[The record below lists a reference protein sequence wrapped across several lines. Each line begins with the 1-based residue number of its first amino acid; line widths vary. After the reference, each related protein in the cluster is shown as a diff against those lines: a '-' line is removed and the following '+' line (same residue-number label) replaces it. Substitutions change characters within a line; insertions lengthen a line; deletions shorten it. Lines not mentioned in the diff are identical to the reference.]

1 MDRLA
6 TSQTDRPPVSVV
18 IPLYNKGALVERTI
32 RSVLA
37 QSVQDF
43 EIIVVNDGSTDDG
56 PDVVNAIGDPRLRLV
71 HQENAGVSAA
81 RNRGIEEAKS
91 DLVAFLDADDEW
103 MPEFLST
110 IQRLQRQY
118 PQCDVF
124 ATGYIFRYDDG
135 QERKPGIRVAP
146 SGKWEGVID
155 DYFDLAGQGDPPLC
169 SSAVAV
175 VRGGIMDIGGFPVG
189 VPSGEDLL
197 TWARLAARH
206 QIAYAAEPQCVFQL
220 GSYDDRAVLRRSP
233 QVNDVVGRELKALR
247 GLPMVRWR
255 SLKRYLALWYKMQ
268 ASCFLRCADTREAR
282 RHTLKAMKYRP
293 FAWKLYAYLLLSTL
307 PYGIGKRI
315 LSGSLA

>member
-1 MDRLA
+1 MDKFV
-6 TSQTDRPPVSVV
+6 TGQTDRPPVSVV

-56 PDVVNAIGDPRLRLV
+56 PDVVNAIDDPRIRLV

-110 IQRLQRQY
+110 ILRLQRQY

-124 ATGYIFRYDDG
+124 ATGYVFRYDDG
-135 QERKPGIRVAP
+135 QERKPGIRVA
-146 SGKWEGVID
+146 SSEDWEGVID
-155 DYFDLAGQGDPPLC
+155 DYFDVARQGAPPLC

-175 VRGGIMDIGGFPVG
+175 ERDAIMDIGGFPVG
-189 VPSGEDLL
+189 VRSGEDLL
-197 TWARLAARH
+197 TWARLAARC
-206 QIAYAAEPQCVFQL
+206 QIAYAAVPQSVFQL
-220 GSYDDRAVLRRSP
+220 GSYENRAVLRRSP
-233 QVNDVVGRELKALR
+233 EADDVVGPELMALR
-247 GLPMVRWR
+247 GLPMVRWC
-255 SLKRYLALWYKMQ
+255 SLRKYLALWHKMR
-268 ASCFLRCADTREAR
+268 ASCFLLAGDRKAAR
-282 RHTLKAMKYRP
+282 TECVKAIGYSIFERKI
-293 FAWKLYAYLLLSTL
+293 YAYLALTLLPYRLGRELLS
-307 PYGIGKRI
+307 
-315 LSGSLA
+315 LAVR